1 MVAGYEFRQYR
12 LDTRAR
18 LLFRNGQ
25 RVVLTPKAVDLLIA
39 LVEAQGQTVDKH
51 ELLRR
56 VWPDTVVEEGSLSSH
71 IFQLRRAL
79 GEGAGGQRFIET
91 IPKRGYRFVSPCAQL
106 GSSAPTAGVGR
117 LMLVVL
123 PFENLSGGRK
133 HDYFSEGLTEEMI
146 SQLARLNPEQLGVIA
161 RTSAMQYKSTTKT
174 PQQIGREL
182 GVSHLL
188 EGSVRRAGGRVRIT
202 AQLIRVS
209 DATHLWAEGYEREL
223 HDILALQAQ
232 VARAIAREI
241 QITLTV
247 RADRRLNRV
256 AALDPGA
263 HEAYLRGRHLWNLR
277 TEEGMRKSIAQY
289 EEAIR
294 LQPDYP
300 MVYAGLADSYVMLA
314 CRGMVP
320 AKDSLRNAKAA
331 GRKALELDGEL
342 GEAHGSLAH
351 VRLHDWDWEGLERDF
366 QRAIDLHPALPIVY
380 YWYGEYL
387 MSMGRPQEA
396 IAMTRRGQQSDPLS
410 PVLGASLGMILY
422 LARQYDEADTVLQR
436 AHEIDPNHF
445 LPHMRLGL
453 VRLQQHRSAEAIA
466 EFKTA
471 VALADH
477 STETLA
483 ALATAY
489 ATVGKSGAARKLTA
503 QLQAS
508 QAEHY
513 VLPYNIAK
521 IYAAAGARERALE
534 WLERAYQEGNPDLIE
549 LNSEPL
555 LDSLRGESEFC
566 ELMRRIGFAA
576 PASHGNLEVSS

>member
-1 MVAGYEFRQYR
+1 MVAGYEFRHYR

-106 GSSAPTAGVGR
+106 GSSAPAAGVGR

-247 RADRRLNRV
+247 RADRRLDRV

-277 TEEGMRKSIAQY
+277 TEEGMRKGIAQY

-294 LQPDYP
+294 LQPDYATA
-300 MVYAGLADSYVMLA
+300 YAGLADSHVMLA

-320 AKDSLRNAKAA
+320 AKDSLRTPKAA
-331 GRKALELDGEL
+331 GLRASPNPFGRMS
-342 GEAHGSLAH
+342 GRGWGACNNTEAPRRSRSS
-351 VRLHDWDWEGLERDF
+351 RLPSRSRITAPRRWRRWRPRMRRSERAAR
-366 QRAIDLHPALPIVY
+366 RASSPRSCRPLRRSITFCLTTLPR
-380 YWYGEYL
+380 
-387 MSMGRPQEA
+387 S
-396 IAMTRRGQQSDPLS
+396 TRRPAPGSGRS
-410 PVLGASLGMILY
+410 SGSSG
-422 LARQYDEADTVLQR
+422 RTRR
-436 AHEIDPNHF
+436 A
-445 LPHMRLGL
+445 
-453 VRLQQHRSAEAIA
+453 
-466 EFKTA
+466 T
-471 VALADH
+471 
-477 STETLA
+477 
-483 ALATAY
+483 
-489 ATVGKSGAARKLTA
+489 
-503 QLQAS
+503 
-508 QAEHY
+508 
-513 VLPYNIAK
+513 
-521 IYAAAGARERALE
+521 
-534 WLERAYQEGNPDLIE
+534 
-549 LNSEPL
+549 
-555 LDSLRGESEFC
+555 
-566 ELMRRIGFAA
+566 RI
-576 PASHGNLEVSS
+576 